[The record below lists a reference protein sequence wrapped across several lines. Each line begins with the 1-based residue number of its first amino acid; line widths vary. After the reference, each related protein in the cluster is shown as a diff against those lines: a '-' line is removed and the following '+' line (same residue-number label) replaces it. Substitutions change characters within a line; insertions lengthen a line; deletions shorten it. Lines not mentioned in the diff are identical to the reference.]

1 MSRNSHNES
10 KNKNRKSDYKAKNR
24 KKNESKDNSSENDK
38 NMKLDVRL
46 PTSAL
51 LPLFP
56 PHRHCS
62 LQYAANNLHR
72 AFRSVPS

>member
-10 KNKNRKSDYKAKNR
+10 KNKNRKNDYKAKNR
-24 KKNESKDNSSENDK
+24 KKNESKDYSSASNK
-38 NMKLDVRL
+38 NTKLDVHL

-56 PHRHCS
+56 AHRHCS